1 MQNFRFSAVIEF
13 RLFNLSTPKKEIK
26 GFFSTRLLLA
36 RVCIKADSNGL
47 IKFKYNVEI
56 NLRHLTRGEKLLN
69 VVEEKG
75 NFSSSKEKRAI
86 YNASMR
92 SDKKFKYFLKI
103 LKKSNALINYD

>member
-47 IKFKYNVEI
+47 IKYNVEI

-75 NFSSSKEKRAI
+75 NFSSSKEKRVI